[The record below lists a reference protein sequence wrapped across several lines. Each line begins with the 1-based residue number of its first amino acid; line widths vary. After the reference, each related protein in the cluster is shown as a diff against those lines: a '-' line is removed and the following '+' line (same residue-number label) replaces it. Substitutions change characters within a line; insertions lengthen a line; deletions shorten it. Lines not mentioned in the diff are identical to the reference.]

1 MRFNETL
8 KDALDPAG
16 IMAPGRNGIWP
27 RDYRGKG
34 FEILPSTQS
43 TAREQKL

>member
-1 MRFNETL
+1 MRFNESV

-27 RDYRGKG
+27 KSYRGQG
-34 FEILPSTQS
+34 HEIFPDSRDTY
-43 TAREQKL
+43 RDVKL

>member
-1 MRFNETL
+1 MRFNESL

-27 RDYRGKG
+27 KSYRGQG
-34 FEILPSTQS
+34 HEIFPSSKETPRQV
-43 TAREQKL
+43 KL